1 MERKFKEMSEEN
13 IVLMMDEIKK
23 KNREGKSDPR
33 DAGIL
38 LALEF
43 ELDIRKN
50 EGKFVNI
57 EQLEK
62 IQTAVARLYDELQA
76 VDIVTISSDKA
87 IPSLISL
94 RDNLQMMEQFVNK
107 HLSTRQKVDVTDIVG

>member
-1 MERKFKEMSEEN
+1 MERKFKDLSVEN
-13 IVLMMDEIKK
+13 IQRMMEEIKTK
-23 KNREGKSDPR
+23 EKAGKGDPR

-50 EGKFVNI
+50 EGKYVNV
-57 EQLEK
+57 EQLELIEK
-62 IQTAVARLYDELQA
+62 GISRLYDELCQ
-76 VDIVTISSDKA
+76 VDMITISSEKA

-94 RDNLQMMEQFVNK
+94 RDNLQMMEAYINK
-107 HLSTRQKVDVTDIVG
+107 HIASRQKVDITDIVG

>member
-1 MERKFKEMSEEN
+1 MERKFKDMSEEN
-13 IVLMMDEIKK
+13 IVLMMEDIKK
-23 KNREGKSDPR
+23 KGKEGKSDPR

-62 IQTAVARLYDELQA
+62 IQAAVARLYDELKA
-76 VDIVTISSDKA
+76 IDIITISSDKA
-87 IPSLISL
+87 IPSLVSR
-94 RDNLQMMEQFVNK
+94 RDNLQMMELYVNK
-107 HLSTRQKVDVTDIVG
+107 HLNDRQKVDITDIVG

>member
-1 MERKFKEMSEEN
+1 MERKFKDMSEEN
-13 IVLMMDEIKK
+13 IFLMMEEIKK
-23 KNREGKSDPR
+23 KSREGKSDPR

-62 IQTAVARLYDELQA
+62 IQSGVARLYNELQEI
-76 VDIVTISSDKA
+76 DILTISSDKA

-94 RDNLQMMEQFVNK
+94 RDNLQMMEQYVNK
-107 HLSTRQKVDVTDIVG
+107 HLSARQKVDITDIVG

>member
-1 MERKFKEMSEEN
+1 MERKFKDLTQDS
-13 IVLMMDEIKK
+13 IVQMMEDIKK
-23 KNREGKSDPR
+23 KEKEGKADPR

-50 EGKFVNI
+50 EGKFVNV
-57 EQLEK
+57 EQLDK
-62 IQTAVARLYDELQA
+62 IQSAVARLYDELLEI
-76 VDIVTISSDKA
+76 DMITISSQKA

-94 RDNLQMMEQFVNK
+94 RDNLKMMEQYVNK
-107 HLSTRQKVDVTDIVG
+107 HIAERQKVDVTDVVG

>member
-1 MERKFKEMSEEN
+1 MERKFKDMSEEN
-13 IVLMMDEIKK
+13 ILLMMDDIKK
-23 KNREGKSDPR
+23 KNKDGKGDQR

-62 IQTAVARLYDELQA
+62 IQAAVGRLYDELKSI
-76 VDIVTISSDKA
+76 DIITVSSDKA

-94 RDNLQMMEQFVNK
+94 RDNLQMMEQYVNK
-107 HLSTRQKVDVTDIVG
+107 HLSERQKVDITDIVG

>member
-23 KNREGKSDPR
+23 KSKEGKGDPR

-50 EGKFVNI
+50 EDKFVNI

-62 IQTAVARLYDELQA
+62 IQKAVAKLYDELQE
-76 VDIVTISSDKA
+76 VDIITISSDKA
-87 IPSLISL
+87 IPSLVSL
-94 RDNLQMMEQFVNK
+94 RDNLQMMEQYVNK
-107 HLSTRQKVDVTDIVG
+107 HLSTRQKVDITDIVG

>member
-1 MERKFKEMSEEN
+1 MERKFKDLSQES
-13 IVLMMDEIKK
+13 IVQMMDEIKK
-23 KNREGKSDPR
+23 KEKEGKSDPR

-50 EGKFVNI
+50 EGKFVNV

-62 IQTAVARLYDELQA
+62 IQQSVVRLYDELLE
-76 VDIVTISSDKA
+76 VDMITISSEKA
-87 IPSLISL
+87 IPCLISL
-94 RDNLQMMEQFVNK
+94 RDNLKMMEQYINK
-107 HLSTRQKVDVTDIVG
+107 HIADRQKVDITDVVG

>member
-1 MERKFKEMSEEN
+1 MERKFKDMSEEN
-13 IVLMMDEIKK
+13 IILMMDEIKK
-23 KNREGKSDPR
+23 KAKMGKSDPR

-50 EGKFVNI
+50 EGKFVNV

-62 IQTAVARLYDELQA
+62 IQAAVARLYDELQEI
-76 VDIVTISSDKA
+76 DIITVSSDKA
-87 IPSLISL
+87 IPSLVSL
-94 RDNLQMMEQFVNK
+94 RDNLQLMEAYVNK
-107 HLSTRQKVDVTDIVG
+107 HLGARQKVDITDIVG

>member
-23 KNREGKSDPR
+23 KSKEEKSDPR

-50 EGKFVNI
+50 EGKFVNV

-62 IQTAVARLYDELQA
+62 IQAAVTRLYDELQQ
-76 VDIVTISSDKA
+76 VDIITISSDKA
-87 IPSLISL
+87 IPSLVSL
-94 RDNLQMMEQFVNK
+94 RDNLQMMEQYVNK
-107 HLSTRQKVDVTDIVG
+107 HLSTRQKVDITDIVG

>member
-1 MERKFKEMSEEN
+1 MERKFKDMSEEN
-13 IVLMMDEIKK
+13 IFLMMDEIKK
-23 KNREGKSDPR
+23 KKKEGKGDQR

-62 IQTAVARLYDELQA
+62 IQAATGRLYDELKNI
-76 VDIVTISSDKA
+76 DMITISSEKA
-87 IPSLISL
+87 IPSLMSI
-94 RDNLQMMEQFVNK
+94 RNNLQMMEQYVNK
-107 HLSTRQKVDVTDIVG
+107 HLNEWKKVDVTDIVG